1 MKRKVVLQKVL
12 ATVMALSMAAGVSI
26 SNVQLVKADD
36 SDPFAFDSVSDV
48 TFPLKEKLNLTV
60 FVNAPTTGAV
70 PTRTT
75 MLQTGLKRKQTF
87 IWIMCMMQ
95 MVMMQKQN

>member
-26 SNVQLVKADD
+26 SNVQMVKADD

-48 TFPLKEKLNLTV
+48 TFPLKEKLNLSMHRLLV
-60 FVNAPTTGAV
+60 AV

-87 IWIMCMMQ
+87 IWIMCMM
-95 MVMMQKQN
+95 

>member
-36 SDPFAFDSVSDV
+36 SDPFALI
-48 TFPLKEKLNLTV
+48 P
-60 FVNAPTTGAV
+60 
-70 PTRTT
+70 
-75 MLQTGLKRKQTF
+75 
-87 IWIMCMMQ
+87 
-95 MVMMQKQN
+95 